1 VTKSVLDMRAIVRK
15 HPRVARAFE
24 TASTHVVSWKMSAKA
39 TARDAKVMH
48 RTKAKEFTS
57 I

>member
-24 TASTHVVSWKMSAKA
+24 TASNVVSWKMSA
-39 TARDAKVMH
+39 
-48 RTKAKEFTS
+48 
-57 I
+57 